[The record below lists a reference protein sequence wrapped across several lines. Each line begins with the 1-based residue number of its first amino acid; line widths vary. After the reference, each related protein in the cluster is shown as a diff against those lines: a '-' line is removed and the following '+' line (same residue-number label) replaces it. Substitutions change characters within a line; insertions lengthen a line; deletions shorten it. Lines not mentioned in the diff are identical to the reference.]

1 MNLGELKLNPS
12 FFNSQVQLNN
22 DWFVS
27 KKNET
32 SSFEN
37 ILANKTK
44 ERSEVKR
51 EFEPKVKAKFDDNR
65 EVERPKTEQKLDDN
79 EEINA
84 LKRKINEVIARK
96 KFEKESISAD
106 GEKVSLDDL
115 KDKIESLEAAIKKEL
130 GISEE
135 MGITAEPD
143 VLELIAQMLN
153 VDLEVLV
160 QQLSTGMD
168 EETKEGLIELIS
180 TEIEAGT
187 IEPKE
192 LIKELKQVFAKL
204 EKENRVELE
213 KVVSDL
219 IEKLPEGEAKVEL
232 VKFEAVLENVIKNQV
247 PEEEVKVTPVSTDA
261 EAVKEVKPA
270 TEQVVSTEKNELE
283 KPVVQAKSSSQQE
296 ETSEKQSEPLVNV
309 TAKSTQKEST
319 QKFSID
325 DQVNLMKAESST
337 IVSTK
342 ETPKTAL
349 SRSVMNQV
357 IQGTKMS
364 INLSD
369 QGSEILVKL
378 NPKNL
383 GNVSLKMAFDKGTLL
398 AQIQVENQT
407 VKSIIESNL
416 ADLKNAL
423 KGEGY
428 VIGEL
433 DVSVNKENTGEQ
445 EQQSFSQSKRQQ
457 VKLETF
463 EEIEEKIAKQNLVGE
478 KAIDYLA

>member
-27 KKNET
+27 KNNET

-37 ILANKTK
+37 ILANKTQ

-51 EFEPKVKAKFDDNR
+51 EFEPKLKAKVDDNR
-65 EVERPKTEQKLDDN
+65 EVDRPKLEHKLNDN
-79 EEINA
+79 EDVKA
-84 LKRKINEVIARK
+84 LKQKINEVIAQK
-96 KFEKESISAD
+96 KFEKESVTTD
-106 GEKVSLDDL
+106 GEKVSLDEL
-115 KDKIESLEAAIKKEL
+115 KEKIESLEAAIKEEL
-130 GISEE
+130 GITE
-135 MGITAEPD
+135 EPD
-143 VLELIAQMLN
+143 VLELIAQMIG
-153 VDLEVLV
+153 VDVEVLV
-160 QQLSTGMD
+160 EQLSTGMD
-168 EETKEGLIELIS
+168 ETAKEELVQMIS
-180 TEIEAGT
+180 TEIEDGR

-204 EKENRVELE
+204 DKEERVELE

-219 IEKLPEGEAKVEL
+219 VGKLPESEAKTEI

-247 PEEEVKVTPVSTDA
+247 PEEEVKVTPIQVENEVA
-261 EAVKEVKPA
+261 KEIKPL
-270 TEQVVSTEKNELE
+270 TEQVVSAEKSVSNE
-283 KPVVQAKSSSQQE
+283 PVVETKTDTQQE
-296 ETSEKQSEPLVNV
+296 QTSEKQSEPLVNV
-309 TAKSTQKEST
+309 TAKTTSKET
-319 QKFSID
+319 VQKFTID

-342 ETPKTAL
+342 VTPKAAL

-383 GNVSLKMAFDKGTLL
+383 GNVALKMSFEKGALL

-407 VKSIIESNL
+407 VKGIIESNL
-416 ADLKNAL
+416 NDLKDAL
-423 KGEGY
+423 RGEGY
-428 VIGEL
+428 EIGDL
-433 DVSVNKENTGEQ
+433 DVSVNKENTGEH
-445 EQQSFSQSKRQQ
+445 EQQSFSQNNRQN

-463 EEIEEKIAKQNLVGE
+463 EEIEEKIAKQNLVGD

>member
-27 KKNET
+27 KDNET

-37 ILANKTK
+37 ILANKTQ
-44 ERSEVKR
+44 ERSEVQR
-51 EFEPKVKAKFDDNR
+51 EFEPKPKAKIDDNR
-65 EVERPKTEQKLDDN
+65 EVERSKVEHKLDDN
-79 EEINA
+79 EEVKA
-84 LKRKINEVIARK
+84 LKQKINEVIAQK
-96 KFEKESISAD
+96 KFEKESVTTD
-106 GEKVSLDDL
+106 DEKVSLDEL
-115 KDKIESLEAAIKKEL
+115 KEKIESLEAAIKEEL
-130 GISEE
+130 GITE
-135 MGITAEPD
+135 EPD
-143 VLELIAQMLN
+143 VLELIAQMLG
-153 VDLEVLV
+153 VDVEVLV
-160 QQLSTGMD
+160 EQLSTGVD
-168 EETKEGLIELIS
+168 ETTKEELVEMIS

-204 EKENRVELE
+204 DKEERVELE
-213 KVVSDL
+213 KIVSDL
-219 IEKLPEGEAKVEL
+219 IEKLPESEAKAEL
-232 VKFEAVLENVIKNQV
+232 VKFDAVLENVIKNQV
-247 PEEEVKVTPVSTDA
+247 PEEEVKVTPVQVDN
-261 EAVKEVKPA
+261 EAAKEIKPL
-270 TEQVVSTEKNELE
+270 TEQAVSTEKSVQNE
-283 KPVVQAKSSSQQE
+283 PVGETKTDTQQE
-296 ETSEKQSEPLVNV
+296 QTSEKQSEPLVNV
-309 TAKSTQKEST
+309 TAKTNSKET
-319 QKFSID
+319 VQKFTID

-342 ETPKTAL
+342 VTPKAAL

-383 GNVSLKMAFDKGTLL
+383 GNVALKMSFEKGALL

-407 VKSIIESNL
+407 VKGIIESNL
-416 ADLKNAL
+416 NDLKDAL
-423 KGEGY
+423 RDEGY
-428 VIGEL
+428 EIGDL

-445 EQQSFSQSKRQQ
+445 EQQSFSQSNRQN

-463 EEIEEKIAKQNLVGE
+463 EEIEEKIANQNLVGD

>member
-27 KKNET
+27 KNNET

-37 ILANKTK
+37 ILANKTQ

-51 EFEPKVKAKFDDNR
+51 EFEPNVKAKFDENY
-65 EVERPKTEQKLDDN
+65 EVGRSKAEQKLDN
-79 EEINA
+79 EEINV
-84 LKRKINEVIARK
+84 LKQKINEIIAQK
-96 KFEKESISAD
+96 KFEKESVAID
-106 GEKVSLDDL
+106 GEKVSLEEL
-115 KDKIESLEAAIKKEL
+115 KEKIESLEAAIKEEL
-130 GISEE
+130 GITEE
-135 MGITAEPD
+135 VSITDEPD
-143 VLELIAQMLN
+143 VLELIAQMLG
-153 VDLEVLV
+153 VDVEVLV
-160 QQLSTGMD
+160 EQLSTGMD
-168 EETKEGLIELIS
+168 EETKEGLLEMLS

-192 LIKELKQVFAKL
+192 LIKDLKQVFAKL

-219 IEKLPEGEAKVEL
+219 IEKLPEGEAKTEL
-232 VKFEAVLENVIKNQV
+232 VKFEAVLENVVKNQV
-247 PEEEVKVTPVSTDA
+247 PEEEVKVTPVPVDN
-261 EAVKEVKPA
+261 EVVKEVKPF
-270 TEQVVSTEKNELE
+270 TEQVVSTEKTVQEE
-283 KPVVQAKSSSQQE
+283 PAVQAKTSTQQE

-309 TAKSTQKEST
+309 TAKTTQKESA
-319 QKFSID
+319 QKFTID

-342 ETPKTAL
+342 VTPKVAL

-383 GNVSLKMAFDKGTLL
+383 GNVSLKMAFDKGALL

-407 VKSIIESNL
+407 VKGIIESNL
-416 ADLKNAL
+416 DDLKNAL
-423 KGEGY
+423 KDEGY
-428 VIGEL
+428 EIGDL

-457 VKLETF
+457 ARLETF

>member
-27 KKNET
+27 KNNET

-37 ILANKTK
+37 ILASKTQ

-51 EFEPKVKAKFDDNR
+51 EFEPKVKTKFDKNH
-65 EVERPKTEQKLDDN
+65 EVGNLKTEPRLGDN
-79 EEINA
+79 EENNV
-84 LKRKINEVIARK
+84 LKQKINEVIAQK
-96 KFEKESISAD
+96 KFEKDSVAID
-106 GEKVSLDDL
+106 GEKVSLEEL
-115 KDKIESLEAAIKKEL
+115 KEKIESLEASIKEEL
-130 GISEE
+130 GITEE
-135 MGITAEPD
+135 TKSVDEPD
-143 VLELIAQMLN
+143 VLEWIAQMLG
-153 VDLEVLV
+153 VDVETLIE
-160 QQLSTGMD
+160 QLSTGTN
-168 EETKEGLIELIS
+168 EETKEGLLEMIS
-180 TEIEAGT
+180 TEIQAGT

-192 LIKELKQVFAKL
+192 LIKELKQVFVKL

-219 IEKLPEGEAKVEL
+219 IGKLPEGEAKSEL
-232 VKFEAVLENVIKNQV
+232 VKFEAVLENVVKNEV
-247 PEEEVKVTPVSTDA
+247 PEEVKVTSVPVGN
-261 EAVKEVKPA
+261 EVVNEVKA
-270 TEQVVSTEKNELE
+270 LNELVVSTEKTVQEE
-283 KPVVQAKSSSQQE
+283 PVVQAKTSTQQE

-309 TAKSTQKEST
+309 TAKTSQKESA
-319 QKFSID
+319 QKFTID

-342 ETPKTAL
+342 ITPKVAL

-383 GNVSLKMAFDKGTLL
+383 GNVSLKMAFDKGALL

-407 VKSIIESNL
+407 VKGIIESNL
-416 ADLKNAL
+416 DDLKNAL
-423 KGEGY
+423 RGEGY
-428 VIGEL
+428 EIGEL

-445 EQQSFSQSKRQQ
+445 EQQSFSRNKRQQ
-457 VKLETF
+457 VKLDTF